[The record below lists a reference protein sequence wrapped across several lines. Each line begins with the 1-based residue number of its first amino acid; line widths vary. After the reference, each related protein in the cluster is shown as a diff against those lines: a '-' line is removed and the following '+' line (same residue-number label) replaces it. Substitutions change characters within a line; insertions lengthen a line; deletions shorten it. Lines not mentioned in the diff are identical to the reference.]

1 MKTIKS
7 LTEAEIAELPTLPYG
22 WKWARLGELVHE
34 IVVGYVGPI
43 TQFLTDDINNGDS
56 IFKYRLILVIIIFK
70 L

>member
-7 LTEAEIAELPTLPYG
+7 LTEAEIAELPTLPDE

-43 TQFLTDDINNGDS
+43 TQYLTDNQNNGVR
-56 IFKYRLILVIIIFK
+56 F
-70 L
+70 